1 MGGTIQ
7 TKAYTMHN
15 QLNQQEID
23 QIVRRASIM
32 RAAKFNRILS
42 NLFRR

>member
-1 MGGTIQ
+1 
-7 TKAYTMHN
+7 MHN

-23 QIVRRASIM
+23 QIVKRASIM
-32 RAAKFNRILS
+32 RAAKFNRMLS